1 MKDLTEYIESL
12 FDDINLPLKISLQED
27 GSYFISITK
36 DLKGSHVFY
45 SMAIEN
51 AEPNIKYIRNQ
62 IKRYLPN
69 LKVKLLVEYI
79 NYPNINLKP
88 MLKEYK
94 YGAWKIN

>member
-1 MKDLTEYIESL
+1 MKDLSKYIESL
-12 FDDINLPLKISLQED
+12 IDEVNLPLDITLQED
-27 GSYFISITK
+27 GSYRIVVIQ
-36 DLKGSHVFY
+36 DLKQSALRY
-45 SMAIEN
+45 TNAACNDEN
-51 AEPNIKYIRNQ
+51 DIRWIRVQ
-62 IKRYLPN
+62 LQRFLPN